1 MELKHFVALTL
12 IAAATGGAALLSVL
26 SQRLRDLMFLLMV
39 AGAAVTERLDVNFLS
54 HEWYRGTSRGIEV
67 SLVDIL
73 AFGVLAGSL
82 LVPRQRESRWFWPAG
97 LGFMVIFSIYCAGSV
112 LGSEPKI
119 FGVFELWKLARGL
132 GFMLAAAMFART
144 GRELRLLVLGLVI
157 AAGLEMLIGLRQ
169 RLLLGMQRV
178 PGSIDHP
185 NSLSMY
191 LCLLGPVLMAAAAAD
206 FPRWLRRA
214 ATIGLGA
221 AAVTVLLT
229 LSRAGVPA
237 FALGVAGAALWCVS
251 WRLTF
256 KKIFVLGAA
265 AALSAGLI
273 IASWGPLM
281 ARYGEATLAE
291 EYTEPGDGRGIYLRW
306 AATILED
313 HPWGVGLNNWSHAE
327 SKTYGA
333 RQGAMYADY
342 DTRRE
347 AAALR
352 GGERTHYAAPA
363 HNLGALVAG
372 ELGLAGLG
380 LFSLLWLRWFQIG
393 AGFLSRRSD
402 DPMHAIGV
410 GIFFGIVAVFLQS
423 QTEWTWRHAPIF
435 ITFHILVGVLAA
447 LHWHR
452 KNIRRAARSQ
462 PEEIFLDAA
471 PPSPAEAVAP

>member
-1 MELKHFVALTL
+1 M
-12 IAAATGGAALLSVL
+12 
-26 SQRLRDLMFLLMV
+26 
-39 AGAAVTERLDVNFLS
+39 
-54 HEWYRGTSRGIEV
+54 
-67 SLVDIL
+67 
-73 AFGVLAGSL
+73 
-82 LVPRQRESRWFWPAG
+82 
-97 LGFMVIFSIYCAGSV
+97 
-112 LGSEPKI
+112 

-144 GRELRLLVLGLVI
+144 SRELRLLVLGLVI

-256 KKIFVLGAA
+256 KKILVLGVA

-306 AATILED
+306 AAMILED
-313 HPWGVGLNNWSHAE
+313 HPWGVGLNNWSHAV

-410 GIFFGIVAVFLQS
+410 GIFFGIAAVFLQS

-435 ITFHILVGVLAA
+435 ITFHILVGVLAS

-452 KNIRRAARSQ
+452 KNLRRAARSQ
-462 PEEIFLDAA
+462 PEGIFLDAA
-471 PPSPAEAVAP
+471 TPSPAEAVAP